1 VGERVPPAV
10 EPATRPLSWSSW
22 LAERRPIFIWWAGA
36 RALVLG
42 TALIIHAVGRP
53 YGYYSHA
60 VLAKPLGVLA
70 VWDGIWYRRVA
81 VHGYLFV
88 PGHQSDT
95 AFFPLYPILLRA
107 VHLTGL
113 RLDVAGL
120 LLSNLFLL
128 VALLAL
134 YELGLA
140 LLPAA
145 DARRA
150 AIFVAVFPTSYVF
163 SMIYPESLVLGCM
176 ALAILLAV
184 RGRWLPCSFFAGAA
198 ALARPEGA
206 MLVLPLAAIAVD
218 RWRTLPPDTRGK
230 AVAGVL
236 AAPAALLSFLLYLG
250 WAVHDPFAWNETQQ
264 AWGRSFRAT
273 GFLLS
278 IRRLVTDLGK
288 NYWGLRDALF
298 CVAFLVLLALA
309 ARAKIAW
316 PGTRWA
322 WIVFGLAIV
331 LLPLASGSM
340 ESDARFG
347 LLALPIYWGL
357 AVVARRR
364 WLERGLLV
372 LSTAL
377 LVGATATIPLIF
389 P

>member
-1 VGERVPPAV
+1 MGERVLTTDECRAL
-10 EPATRPLSWSSW
+10 PLGWSAW
-22 LAERRPIFIWWAGA
+22 LAERRLIFIWWAFT
-36 RALVLG
+36 RALVFG
-42 TALIIHAVGRP
+42 TALVIHAVGRP
-53 YGYYSHA
+53 YGYYSHT
-60 VLAKPLGVLA
+60 VLAKPLGALV
-70 VWDGIWYRRVA
+70 VWDGVWYRRIA
-81 VHGYLFV
+81 VHGYLYV

-107 VHLTGL
+107 VHVTGL
-113 RLDVAGL
+113 PLDVAGL

-128 VALLAL
+128 TALLVV
-134 YELGLA
+134 YELGLSLVA
-140 LLPAA
+140 AA

-150 AIFVAVFPTSYVF
+150 AIFVAVFPTGYVF
-163 SMIYPESLVLGCM
+163 SMIYPESLVIGCM

-184 RGRWLPCSFFAGAA
+184 RGRWLACSFVAAAA

-218 RWRTLPPDTRGK
+218 RWQTLTPDKRGK
-230 AVAGVL
+230 AVAAVL
-236 AAPAALLSFLLYLG
+236 AAPAAVLSFLLYLG
-250 WAVHDPFAWNETQQ
+250 WAVHDPFAWNEAQQ
-264 AWGRSFRAT
+264 AWGRSFSAT

-278 IRRLVTDLGK
+278 LRRLVTDLGN

-298 CVAFLVLLALA
+298 CIAFLVFLALA
-309 ARAKIAW
+309 ARANIDW
-316 PGTRWA
+316 PGARRA

-331 LLPLASGSM
+331 LLPLASGSI

-347 LLALPIYWGL
+347 LLALPVYWGL
-357 AVVARRR
+357 AMVARRR

-372 LSTAL
+372 LSAAL

>member
-1 VGERVPPAV
+1 LAERVSPAV
-10 EPATRPLSWSSW
+10 EPATQTFGWSSW

-42 TALIIHAVGRP
+42 TALVIHGIAQP

-60 VLAKPLGVLA
+60 VLAKPFGALA
-70 VWDGIWYRRVA
+70 AWDGIWYRRVA

-88 PGHQSDT
+88 HGHQNDT
-95 AFFPLYPILLRA
+95 AFFPLYPVLLHI

-113 RLDVAGL
+113 SLDAAGL
-120 LLSNLFLL
+120 LLSNLLLLAALL
-128 VALLAL
+128 VL

-150 AIFVAVFPTSYVF
+150 VIFAAVFPTSYVF

-176 ALAILLAV
+176 ALATLLAV
-184 RGRWLPCSFFAGAA
+184 RGRWLGCSLVAAAA

-206 MLVLPLAAIAVD
+206 LLVLPLAAIAAD
-218 RWRTLPPDTRGK
+218 RWPMLSPEARGR
-230 AVAGVL
+230 ALAAVL

-250 WAVHDPFAWNETQQ
+250 WAVHDPFAWNETEQ
-264 AWGRSFRAT
+264 AWGRSFNAT
-273 GFLLS
+273 GFVLS
-278 IRRLVTDLGK
+278 IRRLFTGLGE
-288 NYWGLRDALF
+288 NHWGLRDALF
-298 CVAFLVLLALA
+298 CVAFLVLLAVA

-316 PGTRWA
+316 PGRRWP

-357 AVVARRR
+357 AVAARRR
-364 WLERGLLV
+364 WLERGLLA
-372 LSTAL
+372 LSAVL

>member
-1 VGERVPPAV
+1 VAERVPAI
-10 EPATRPLSWSSW
+10 EPATRALGWSGW
-22 LAERRPIFIWWAGA
+22 LAERRPIFLWWAGA

-42 TALIIHAVGRP
+42 TALVIHVLGRP
-53 YGYYSHA
+53 HGYYAHA
-60 VLAKPLGVLA
+60 VLTKPFGALA

-81 VHGYLFV
+81 VHGYLFL
-88 PGHQSDT
+88 PGHQNDT
-95 AFFPLYPILLRA
+95 AFFPLYPVLLRA
-107 VHLTGL
+107 VHVTGL
-113 RLDVAGL
+113 PLDAAGL

-128 VALLAL
+128 AALLAV
-134 YELGLA
+134 YELSLG

-163 SMIYPESLVLGCM
+163 SMIYPESLVLLCM
-176 ALAILLAV
+176 ALAVLLAV
-184 RGRWLPCSFFAGAA
+184 RDRWLSCSFVVAA
-198 ALARPEGA
+198 ATLTRPEGVLLA
-206 MLVLPLAAIAVD
+206 LPLAAIAVD
-218 RWRTLPPDTRGK
+218 RWRTLTPDKRGR
-230 AVAGVL
+230 AVAAVL
-236 AAPAALLSFLLYLG
+236 AAPAALVSFLLYLG

-264 AWGRSFRAT
+264 TWGRSFNAT
-273 GFLLS
+273 GFVLS

-298 CVAFLVLLALA
+298 CVVFLVLLALA

-316 PGTRWA
+316 PGARWA
-322 WIVFGLAIV
+322 WVVFGLAIV
-331 LLPLASGSM
+331 LLPLGSGLI

-372 LSTAL
+372 LSAAL

>member
-1 VGERVPPAV
+1 VAERVPPAV
-10 EPATRPLSWSSW
+10 EPAARALGWSGW
-22 LAERRPIFIWWAGA
+22 LAERRAIFVWWAGA
-36 RALVLG
+36 RALVLI
-42 TALIIHAVGRP
+42 TALVIYAVGRP
-53 YGYYSHA
+53 YGYFPQT
-60 VLAKPLGVLA
+60 VLAKPFGALT
-70 VWDGIWYRRVA
+70 VWDGIWYRRIA

-95 AFFPLYPILLRA
+95 AFFPLYPVLLRA
-107 VHLTGL
+107 VHATGL
-113 RLDVAGL
+113 PLDAAGL

-128 VALLAL
+128 VALLAV

-140 LLPAA
+140 LLPAE

-176 ALAILLAV
+176 VLALLLAV
-184 RGRWLPCSFFAGAA
+184 RGRWLGCGFAAAAA

-206 MLVLPLAAIAVD
+206 MLVLPLAAIVVD
-218 RWRTLPPDTRGK
+218 HWRTLAPERRGQ
-230 AVAGVL
+230 ALAAVL
-236 AAPAALLSFLLYLG
+236 AAPATLVSFMLYLG

-264 AWGRSFRAT
+264 AWGRSFSAT
-273 GFLLS
+273 GFFLA
-278 IRRLVTDLGK
+278 IRRLVTDLHK

-298 CVAFLVLLALA
+298 CVAFLILLALA

-316 PGTRWA
+316 PGKRWA
-322 WIVFGLAIV
+322 WIAFGLAIV

-357 AVVARRR
+357 AVVARRP
-364 WLERGLLV
+364 WLERGLLM

-377 LVGATATIPLIF
+377 LVAATATIPLIF

>member
-1 VGERVPPAV
+1 V
-10 EPATRPLSWSSW
+10 
-22 LAERRPIFIWWAGA
+22 
-36 RALVLG
+36 
-42 TALIIHAVGRP
+42 
-53 YGYYSHA
+53 
-60 VLAKPLGVLA
+60 
-70 VWDGIWYRRVA
+70 
-81 VHGYLFV
+81 
-88 PGHQSDT
+88 
-95 AFFPLYPILLRA
+95 
-107 VHLTGL
+107 
-113 RLDVAGL
+113 
-120 LLSNLFLL
+120 
-128 VALLAL
+128 

-140 LLPAA
+140 LLPAD
-145 DARRA
+145 DAQRA

-176 ALAILLAV
+176 VLALLLAV
-184 RGRWLPCSFFAGAA
+184 RGRWLGCGFAAAAA

-206 MLVLPLAAIAVD
+206 LLVLPLAAILFD
-218 RWRTLPPDTRGK
+218 RWRTLAPERRGQ
-230 AVAGVL
+230 AVAAVL
-236 AAPAALLSFLLYLG
+236 AAPAALVSFLLYLG

-264 AWGRSFRAT
+264 AWGRSFSAT
-273 GFLLS
+273 GFFLA

-298 CVAFLVLLALA
+298 CIAFLILLALA

-316 PGTRWA
+316 PGRRSA
-322 WIVFGLAIV
+322 WIVFGLTIV

-372 LSTAL
+372 LSTVL